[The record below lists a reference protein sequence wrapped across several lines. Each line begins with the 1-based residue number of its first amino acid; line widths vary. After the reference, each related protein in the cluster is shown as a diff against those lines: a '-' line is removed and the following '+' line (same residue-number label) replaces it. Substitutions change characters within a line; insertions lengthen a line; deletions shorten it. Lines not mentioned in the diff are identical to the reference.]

1 MRRLNAYFPMST
13 ANPTGQRPWNFAM
26 QDRAMG
32 FYVDNGYPLPANSL
46 GFYVNNGYP
55 LPAKSLGRLA
65 GIPSLA
71 ISKFTGKN
79 SYGLPQPVYMPLS
92 RNFLNGMGDLTAAQ
106 IARYTDAYQGTP
118 ATYQPPATA
127 PTNTLRRWNNPNA
140 SSSVSA
146 QPTAAQLQNQ
156 LAQSQQTVA
165 QLTAQQ
171 EAYNMAQAN
180 GTAVTAAGTPI
191 ATTTTSAP
199 ATTDWTTW
207 FTDPTQEIFS
217 GLPNWAVVGAGAL
230 AFFWLT
236 GKRR

>member
-32 FYVDNGYPLPANSL
+32 FYV
-46 GFYVNNGYP
+46 NNGYP

-71 ISKFTGKN
+71 ISKLTGKN
-79 SYGLPQPVYMPLS
+79 SYGLPQPVYTPLS
-92 RNFLNGMGDLTAAQ
+92 RNFLNGLGVDISSLTAAQ
-106 IARYTDAYQGTP
+106 IARMTGVIQGSP
-118 ATYQPPATA
+118 APYQPPPSWVSITPTTNQ

-140 SSSVSA
+140 TSSSSA
-146 QPTAAQLQNQ
+146 QPTTAQLQNQ

-191 ATTTTSAP
+191 ASSTTSAP
-199 ATTDWTTW
+199 VTTDWTTW
-207 FTDPTQEIFS
+207 FTDPTQEVIS
-217 GLPNWAVVGAGAL
+217 GFPNWAVVGAGAL
-230 AFFWLT
+230 AFFWFT